1 MQAAK
6 FKIASLKMGKS
17 WLAMLIASVQLFV
30 VVSSAPAGSN
40 TKADNKALSKEL
52 YSNATSILVELNKHS
67 SQSSRIVR
75 FFGGLKSW
83 LSDQTRTFSSALDYK
98 DVERIRTDIV
108 ALDKLAPPKL
118 DSLLDRGQM
127 RTFAKSEG
135 TIVSGAAELRKMYDA
150 ADLRDTEIRRLREQ
164 RESLAHNRDVYA
176 SSEDTVRG
184 LADKL
189 GNEIG
194 NVPFNIAFLYKG
206 KSLPMSW
213 YDLSEELRPA
223 LADRVSAADAAIKR
237 YNAEIANA
245 ERDLSTFNEL
255 RSAIGRMWNGST
267 LAPSQIEIDSL
278 RQKVRNETEHTLR
291 SADQMRRE
299 AAEIRDHNAKIDAI
313 QRIMSLGSSL
323 GDLYNAG
330 KALGRQNTKDD
341 SPNSI
346 RIGPGIDSSNS
357 SSSPPSST
365 PSASGPRQYR
375 N

>member
-1 MQAAK
+1 
-6 FKIASLKMGKS
+6 MGKS